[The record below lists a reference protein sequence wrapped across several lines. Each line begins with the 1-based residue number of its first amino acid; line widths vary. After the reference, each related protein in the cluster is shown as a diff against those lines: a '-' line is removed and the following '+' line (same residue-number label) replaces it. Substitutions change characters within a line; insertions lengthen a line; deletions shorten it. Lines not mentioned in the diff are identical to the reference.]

1 MTKLEVLQKDKVN
14 AQNSQDLLDD
24 EREQILEVID
34 KKITLE
40 EKKNA
45 KDAPKP
51 APKKTVKAA
60 PQTPKVEKPEK
71 PAPVAVSP
79 QEKTQQETPK
89 TTTSSTGVE
98 QCKTIIADFNAAKR
112 AKEAQEV
119 RQKMVKEADT
129 PKAIE
134 EVKKLSDSQILAS
147 TKPKVR
153 IDVFSREQLE
163 KLAIKNISVRLA
175 NLPQKDKKEIPKD
188 KILSLAVDVYKIL
201 DKKIDELLK

>member
-24 EREQILEVID
+24 EREQILEVIN
-34 KKITLE
+34 KKIALE
-40 EKKNA
+40 QKKNA
-45 KDAPKP
+45 KDAPTKP
-51 APKKTVKAA
+51 AKKTVKAA
-60 PQTPKVEKPEK
+60 PVAVAPKEETPK
-71 PAPVAVSP
+71 
-79 QEKTQQETPK
+79 ETPK
-89 TTTSSTGVE
+89 TTDSSSTGVE

-119 RQKMVKEADT
+119 RQKMIQQADS
-129 PKAIE
+129 PEAIE
-134 EVKKLSDSQILAS
+134 EAKTLSDSQILAS

-175 NLPQKDKKEIPKD
+175 NLPQKNKKEVPKD